1 MDIKNIELQAA
12 SGDSEAQYQ
21 LGLMHLYGRNVK
33 LDSHKGFD
41 MLQAS
46 AQQGYAQA
54 ATLVSILYYKGFV
67 GGDHFIKDRIN
78 IQIKPSEAYRY
89 CMVAAKAGLRQA
101 QERLYKIMQAYPE
114 VSGLSKHENTTQSL
128 QWLKA
133 AADQQ
138 LESAQAELLTVSVD
152 FMQQGQGKAALSALL
167 IPTLKAQGLS
177 RKADDRG

>member
-1 MDIKNIELQAA
+1 MDINNIELQAA

-46 AQQGYAQA
+46 AQQGYAKA

-67 GGDHFIKDRIN
+67 GADHFIKDRIN
-78 IQIKPSEAYRY
+78 IQVKPSEAYRY
-89 CMVAAKAGLRQA
+89 CLAAAQAGLRLA
-101 QERLYKIMQAYPE
+101 QERLYKIMLAYPE
-114 VSGLSKHENTTQSL
+114 VSGLTEHENTGQAL
-128 QWLKA
+128 HWLKT

-138 LESAQAELLTVSVD
+138 LESAQAELLSISVAC
-152 FMQQGQGKAALSALL
+152 MQQGRPIHQLKRYTSQG
-167 IPTLKAQGLS
+167 
-177 RKADDRG
+177 